1 MTAHPAGF
9 ETAGMTPND
18 SQSNGA
24 AVSAYNVISVSFDA
38 DSNAYAA
45 LTALQELDAQSRVGV
60 EAAAVIVRGD
70 DGTLSV
76 KDGVGSYRSEGA
88 ASGGLL
94 GLLIGILGGPLGV
107 LLGGTYG
114 LMVGSL
120 FDLEQA
126 EDTESVLS
134 QISTS
139 VRPGHTA
146 LLAQVTER
154 SPEVVDTAM
163 AGLGGTVLRRAVT
176 DVEAEIAVAEQAQ
189 REAQREATR
198 ELLRGRGER
207 TKEQIRTKVDELKAK
222 LSRRETAAGV

>member
-24 AVSAYNVISVSFDA
+24 AVSADNVISVSFNT

-45 LTALQELDAQSRVGV
+45 LAALKELDAQSRVGV

-70 DGTLSV
+70 SGNLSV
-76 KDGVGSYRSEGA
+76 KDGVGSDRSEGA
-88 ASGGLL
+88 ATGGLL

-154 SPEVVDTAM
+154 SPEVIDTAM
-163 AGLGGTVLRRAVT
+163 AGLGGTVLRRPVT
-176 DVEAEIAVAEQAQ
+176 DVEGEIALAEQAQ
-189 REAQREATR
+189 REAQRQATT
-198 ELLRGRGER
+198 ELLRGRRER
-207 TKEQIRTKVDELKAK
+207 TKEQIRTKVDELKTK
-222 LSRRETAAGV
+222 LTRRETAAGA

>member
-24 AVSAYNVISVSFDA
+24 AVSADNVISVSFNT

-45 LTALQELDAQSRVGV
+45 LAALKELDAQSRVGV

-70 DGTLSV
+70 SGNLSV
-76 KDGVGSYRSEGA
+76 KDGVGSDRSEGA
-88 ASGGLL
+88 ATGGLL

-139 VRPGHTA
+139 VRP
-146 LLAQVTER
+146 VTPRCWRR
-154 SPEVVDTAM
+154 SPSAAPRSSTPQW
-163 AGLGGTVLRRAVT
+163 RA
-176 DVEAEIAVAEQAQ
+176 
-189 REAQREATR
+189 
-198 ELLRGRGER
+198 
-207 TKEQIRTKVDELKAK
+207 
-222 LSRRETAAGV
+222 SAARCSGAR